1 MSQAMEGLVAR
12 LLHSGDETL
21 DEAALLSRLFVD
33 VLKTQYN
40 VLSLKT
46 YRIPLTLDDGS
57 IPITPCL
64 SHEAQLHEHDL
75 PHVGGYVQHCET
87 GRLMGLVYVPLMRR
101 IIVEEESPDA
111 EHEITEICTFL
122 RLRFPEHDVRVARL
136 RAYSAYVRARVV
148 AEAHLPIID
157 VLTSDDYEPVQ
168 MHLSQLNGIAVLM
181 EKESRVSSWGI
192 RTAYAPLA
200 AAVAFVLILLFPSK
214 AAGVTEYEW
223 LDWMRIVLLLLF
235 GASFLYYGLK
245 AVQLTKTATR
255 LNKRIREYEFV
266 LDWRARVQ
274 RRVTATGPAETSNES
289 SVNGASAALAARL
302 CEASD
307 GCEVRCVQEAV
318 RLRYQAAFVVLGK
331 TVSSMDE
338 SLEALCELR
347 LNAIMNQ
354 RDRTDAR
361 LSLLEKSGRTAREV
375 TERARLLK
383 ARQVLEHK
391 AGILRRTV
399 GSPSTV

>member
-1 MSQAMEGLVAR
+1 MTQAMEGLVAR

-33 VLKTQYN
+33 VLNTQYN

-46 YRIPLTLDDGS
+46 YRVPLTLDDRS

-75 PHVGGYVQHCET
+75 PHVGGYVQHRET
-87 GRLMGLVYVPLMRR
+87 GRLMGLVYVPLLRR
-101 IIVEEESPDA
+101 IIVEEESPEA
-111 EHEITEICTFL
+111 GQEIAEICTFL
-122 RLRFPEHDVRVARL
+122 RLCFPEHDVRVARL

-148 AEAHLPIID
+148 AEAHLPLID
-157 VLTSDDYEPVQ
+157 VLTSDDHEPVQ

-200 AAVAFVLILLFPSK
+200 AAMAFVLILLFPST
-214 AAGVTEYEW
+214 AAGVMEYKW
-223 LDWMRIVLLLLF
+223 LDWLRIILLLLF
-235 GASFLYYGLK
+235 GGSFLYYGLK

-266 LDWRARVQ
+266 LDWRARAE
-274 RRVTATGPAETSNES
+274 RRAAASGPTGTPDEH
-289 SVNGASAALAARL
+289 SVNGASAALIARL
-302 CEASD
+302 CDAAAGS
-307 GCEVRCVQEAV
+307 EVRCIQEAV
-318 RLRYQAAFVVLGK
+318 RLRYQAAFVILGK
-331 TVSSMDE
+331 AIPSMDE
-338 SLEALCELR
+338 SLEALCALR
-347 LNAIMNQ
+347 LQAIMNQ
-354 RDRTDAR
+354 RDRMDAR

-375 TERARLLK
+375 TERARLQK

-391 AGILRRTV
+391 AGILRRAV
-399 GSPSTV
+399 DSPSLG